1 MRGGKRWDKAKE
13 KISKEAEEDRIA
25 RAVTDRQTDGQTDKL
40 NKQCCSVV
48 SLFNLHSIATQKNH

>member
-25 RAVTDRQTDGQTDKL
+25 RAVTDRQT
-40 NKQCCSVV
+40 N
-48 SLFNLHSIATQKNH
+48 